1 MCRAPHPQ
9 IDEVL
14 IPEVRRQRY
23 GALDPGALVRV
34 LDRYRELA
42 WARPGVVVG
51 EAGAGG
57 AAAGGGAAAVVGPKE
72 RTGHVAKRAVD
83 AVARQLRAQMVAGGG
98 GVAGRRVLEDV

>member
-1 MCRAPHPQ
+1 M
-9 IDEVL
+9 L

-57 AAAGGGAAAVVGPKE
+57 AGAAGGGAAAGPKE
-72 RTGHVAKRAVD
+72 RTGHVSKRAVD